1 MHLVGITDNMKNI
14 DPVWNIFCAYI
25 LLIFFILL
33 AGGISA
39 QTPCEDEICVVEF
52 NAGWN
57 ESNGVDYLNKLTDCG
72 VKRISIDEGTWQKEY
87 GIIVVPTI
95 IVFNGEEIKRFQAD
109 LSFKMSA
116 TREEVQEVVDEIIM
130 SDF

>member
-1 MHLVGITDNMKNI
+1 MNKL
-14 DPVWNIFCAYI
+14 DPVWKIFISYL

-33 AGGISA
+33 TGNLSA
-39 QTPCEDEICVVEF
+39 QSICKEDICVVEF

-57 ESNGVDYLNKLTDCG
+57 EANSAKYLEKLTDCG
-72 VKRISIDEGTWQKEY
+72 VKRILIDKGDWQKEY

-95 IVFNGEEIKRFQAD
+95 IVFNGEEVKRFQAD
-109 LSFKMSA
+109 LSFKMLA

>member
-1 MHLVGITDNMKNI
+1 MKNL
-14 DPVWNIFCAYI
+14 DPVWNIFCAY
-25 LLIFFILL
+25 LFLIFFILL

-39 QTPCEDEICVVEF
+39 QTPWEEDICVVEF

-57 ESNGVDYLNKLTDCG
+57 EANGVKYLNKLTDCG
-72 VKRISIDEGTWQKEY
+72 VKKISIDEGTWLKEY

-95 IVFNGEEIKRFQAD
+95 IVFNGEEVKRFQAD
-109 LSFKMSA
+109 LSFKMLA
-116 TREEVQEVVDEIIM
+116 TREEILEVVDEIIM